1 MASSFPAA
9 PSLND
14 NSISDTAER
23 ARHLLLCC
31 QEIHE
36 EEPRRIAGAQ
46 FSRFNLWTS
55 NIGVFSSRHASLDYR
70 LRTAPTAKAAVD
82 GNLEILC
89 KHLLSGEITH
99 LVARRGRPCLAHHRP
114 ALTGHP
120 DLADEDLDAFA
131 EASQRDVFD
140 FGLKLLRRSSPAI
153 NARVSA
159 LNLVE
164 STISTLHQLSLAI
177 RKASNRNSLARVPKL
192 LDVDGGY
199 VVVRELQESLPVSTS
214 LVKPVRFEATAGF
227 EDFLR
232 RILKSRWLRSDED
245 AGLDPHQKDYRQLLF
260 VRFVASISIRR
271 RQLAYF
277 QNHQAKL
284 AMQNL
289 TKFVPAP
296 QKPTKPNTQPNQQP
310 ASPQHLSPL
319 NFKELDIQQPSFQG
333 FIDTSLSETVPSE
346 FQSMSFRL
354 SPSTAAPSSTASSS
368 DAGGLGTVGPFEVPP
383 APELGPR
390 EKEKMCPY
398 CCLVLPAKTFSI
410 QKKSRRWKKH
420 LLEDLQPYLCLFK
433 NCNQPGKTYRTFKD
447 WQAHLSQPHEQDRLC
462 PLPHP
467 DADTAEEQAFFFDT
481 AAQFQDHLNLYH
493 LNLDASS
500 TRSIFQTAS
509 QPAVLPQR
517 CFVCLA
523 EQTTTATLQRHLANH
538 LELAFLLA
546 LPGRDDI
553 KDSDAVSSG
562 RPSSR
567 TAPSD
572 TAKPQETDLPDL
584 RGLYGDDSDART
596 VGVAQTLSAKDFA
609 ARLSTIN
616 VESSAQDGG
625 RLLDTW
631 TSEQS
636 AVQDFVG
643 AEDPKLSKSWRV
655 LILVVIF
662 AIRLRN
668 TIWGRQSSFSLS
680 MAGRAKSSQ
689 NKPPIP
695 GKSRQV

>member
-1 MASSFPAA
+1 M
-9 PSLND
+9 
-14 NSISDTAER
+14 
-23 ARHLLLCC
+23 
-31 QEIHE
+31 
-36 EEPRRIAGAQ
+36 
-46 FSRFNLWTS
+46 
-55 NIGVFSSRHASLDYR
+55 
-70 LRTAPTAKAAVD
+70 
-82 GNLEILC
+82 
-89 KHLLSGEITH
+89 
-99 LVARRGRPCLAHHRP
+99 PCSPHQP
-114 ALTGHP
+114 ALTGDP

-153 NARVSA
+153 NTRVSA
-159 LNLVE
+159 LSLVE

-177 RKASNRNSLARVPKL
+177 RKASNRNSLARIPKL

-199 VVVRELQESLPVSTS
+199 VVVRELQESLPVSGS
-214 LVKPVRFEATAGF
+214 LVKPVRFEATSGF

-232 RILKSRWLRSDED
+232 WILKSRWLRSDED
-245 AGLDPHQKDYRQLLF
+245 AGLDPRQKDYRELLL
-260 VRFVASISIRR
+260 VRCVASISIRR

-289 TKFVPAP
+289 TKSVPAP
-296 QKPTKPNTQPNQQP
+296 QKPTKPRAQPIQQP

-319 NFKELDIQQPSFQG
+319 DFKEPDVQQPSFQE
-333 FIDTSLSETVPSE
+333 FVDTTLSETVPSE
-346 FQSMSFRL
+346 FQSVSFRL
-354 SPSTAAPSSTASSS
+354 SPSTAAPSSAASSS
-368 DAGGLGTVGPFEVPP
+368 DAGGLGTAGPFEVPP

-420 LLEDLQPYLCLFK
+420 LLEDLQPYFCLFK
-433 NCNQPGKTYRTFKD
+433 NCSQPGKTYRTFKD
-447 WQAHLSQPHEQDRLC
+447 WQAHLSQPHDQGWLC

-467 DADTAEEQAFFFDT
+467 DADTVEEQAFFFDT

-493 LNLDASS
+493 PNLDASS
-500 TRSIFQTAS
+500 ARSIFQTAS
-509 QPAVLPQR
+509 QPAVLPQW

-523 EQTTTATLQRHLANH
+523 EQTTAVTLQRHLANH

-562 RPSSR
+562 RPSSQ
-567 TAPSD
+567 TA
-572 TAKPQETDLPDL
+572 PQETDLPGL
-584 RGLYGDDSDART
+584 RDLYGDDSDART
-596 VGVAQTLSAKDFA
+596 IGVAETLSAKDFA

-616 VESSAQDGG
+616 VESASTQDRV
-625 RLLDTW
+625 RLLDKW

-636 AVQDFVG
+636 SVQDFVE
-643 AEDPKLSKSWRV
+643 AEDDKPPILSKS
-655 LILVVIF
+655 
-662 AIRLRN
+662 
-668 TIWGRQSSFSLS
+668 RQ
-680 MAGRAKSSQ
+680 A
-689 NKPPIP
+689 
-695 GKSRQV
+695 